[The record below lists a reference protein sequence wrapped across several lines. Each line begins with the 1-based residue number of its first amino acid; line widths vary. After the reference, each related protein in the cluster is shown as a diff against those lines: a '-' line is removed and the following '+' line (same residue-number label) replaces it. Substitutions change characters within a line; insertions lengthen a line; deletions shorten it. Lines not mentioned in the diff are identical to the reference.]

1 MKKLLAVLLSL
12 AMLVSFVACG
22 NDSTSTGS
30 VHLVSI
36 DAEHADA
43 LIARSPYYA
52 KDVITKDV
60 YGTESDAETV
70 AIAAMILVS
79 DNASEDAVYKFIS
92 TIFDNKD
99 ALKEQHGKAEALDL
113 TFASSVTSVPFHPG
127 AAKYFAENGIEVK
140 SSGKSGNDDLSNASF
155 VTGGE
160 SGTYY
165 AYGTVL
171 AQYISANTNMN
182 ITAKSSGGSKANIE
196 DISYGDA
203 QLGFSQSDVMAYAYS
218 GTSLFDEKVEGYSV
232 VAALYMEQVQIVT
245 VNNDI
250 NTVAD
255 LKDKTVSVGAAGSGT
270 YFNAVD
276 CLEAY
281 GLDIEKDIK
290 PVYQSFGDSAESLK
304 DGKIDAAFI
313 VAGAPTAAIT
323 DLAAT
328 K

>member
-1 MKKLLAVLLSL
+1 MKKLLAVLLAL
-12 AMLVSFVACG
+12 AMILSFAACG
-22 NDSTSTGS
+22 DSKTTGS

-36 DAEHADA
+36 DSEHADA
-43 LIARSPYYA
+43 LIAQSPYYA
-52 KDVITKDV
+52 KNTITKDI
-60 YGTESDAETV
+60 YGTSNDAETV
-70 AIAAMILVS
+70 AIAAMILVR
-79 DNASEDAVYKFIS
+79 DDVSEDAVYQLIS

-113 TFASSVTSVPFHPG
+113 DFATSVTSVPFHPG
-127 AAKYFAENGIEVK
+127 AAKYYAENGINVQ
-140 SSGKSGNDDLSNASF
+140 SSGKSGNDSLSDASF

-171 AQYISANTNMN
+171 AQYVSNNTDLN

-196 DISYGDA
+196 DLSAGDA
-203 QLGFSQSDVMAYAYS
+203 QLGFSQSDVMSYAYD
-218 GTSLFDEKVEGYSV
+218 GTSLFDEKVEGFSA

-245 VNNDI
+245 LNDEI
-250 NTVAD
+250 QNVAD
-255 LKDKTVSVGAAGSGT
+255 LKGKTVSVGAAGSGT

-276 CLEAY
+276 CLQAY

-290 PVYQSFGDSAESLK
+290 PVFQSFGDSAESLK